1 MLSPLRTP
9 LPPPILEAFPPCTF
23 AAKSCHLL
31 LPASSS
37 FVALTFRGTLAG
49 RVGPSE
55 TLEGSERV
63 MDAASAEASA
73 AAASGFRNAEA
84 VIVVVLKDGVERPCG
99 GEVTFRFRS
108 GKEEVDG
115 LFGLFVEVVEDEMGL
130 MSREERVSVVA
141 YDLKSTMYTGE
152 EDEPVMEVMRAG

>member
-9 LPPPILEAFPPCTF
+9 LPPPILETFPPCTL

-73 AAASGFRNAEA
+73 AAASGFREAEA
-84 VIVVVLKDGVERPCG
+84 VMVVLLVLKDGVERPCG
-99 GEVTFRFRS
+99 GEVSFRFRS
-108 GKEEVDG
+108 GKEAVDG
-115 LFGLFVEVVEDEMGL
+115 LFGLLVEVVEDEMGL

-141 YDLKSTMYTGE
+141 
-152 EDEPVMEVMRAG
+152 